1 MVASADDAR
10 IAPVERVVGLLGNRS
25 MAEEQLTELVRNVD
39 ARLTRVEQY
48 LPTLAT
54 REELR
59 AAVAPLATRE
69 EMDTAIQAAV
79 APLATREEL
88 PEAIRAAI
96 APLATREELRAVVDE
111 LRTEIKEEGER
122 SRRYTDV
129 LIEDLRDDNRLI
141 LEHLIALSA
150 RVDALAQR

>member
-1 MVASADDAR
+1 
-10 IAPVERVVGLLGNRS
+10 

-54 REELR
+54 REEVH
-59 AAVAPLATRE
+59 A
-69 EMDTAIQAAV
+69 AIQAAV

-88 PEAIRAAI
+88 HAAIQAAI
-96 APLATREELRAVVDE
+96 APLATREELRVGLDE
-111 LRTEIKEEGER
+111 LRAEIKAEGER

-141 LEHLIALSA
+141 LEHLTALSA

>member
-1 MVASADDAR
+1 
-10 IAPVERVVGLLGNRS
+10 
-25 MAEEQLTELVRNVD
+25 MAEEQLTQLVKNID
-39 ARLTRVEQY
+39 AGLVRVEQY

-54 REELR
+54 CDEMRE
-59 AAVAPLATRE
+59 
-69 EMDTAIQAAV
+69 AIKVAV

-88 PEAIRAAI
+88 HAAI
-96 APLATREELRAVVDE
+96 QTAVAPLTTREELRAAVDS
-111 LRTEIKEEGER
+111 LRAEIKEEGER
-122 SRRYTDV
+122 ARRYSDE